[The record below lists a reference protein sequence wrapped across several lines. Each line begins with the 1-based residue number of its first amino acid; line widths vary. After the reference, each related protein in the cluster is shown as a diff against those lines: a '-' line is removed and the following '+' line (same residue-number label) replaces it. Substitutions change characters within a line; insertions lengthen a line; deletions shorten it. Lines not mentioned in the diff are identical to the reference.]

1 MTKRIISDLIKT
13 AEDKYV
19 LLAESNGGTW
29 LRSVLVSL
37 DVSLSPEGSLTV
49 STGQAIERF
58 LFTQADLIAQ
68 KRLAESLTVL
78 RSELT
83 RVKQS
88 QEYLD
93 RDIEQLSKLVLRFIS
108 AVGYQ
113 EKEELRIAYARQLAH
128 FFDVTYMTEDN
139 KLFYQQL
146 LMRLT
151 IDHLYILRFAQEYLT
166 DDKGKIHENSQTLR
180 QAIKDKFIAR
190 GLDEAI
196 VFGFIKDL
204 DSMGLLNSTQV
215 TLVGGDMHQ
224 LYLSDLGRK
233 VLSQITEYLS

>member
-19 LLAESNGGTW
+19 SLAESNGGTW

-58 LFTQADLIAQ
+58 LFTQADLISQ

-83 RVKQS
+83 KVKQS
-88 QEYLD
+88 QDYLD
-93 RDIEQLSKLVLRFIS
+93 RDIEQLSKLVLRFVS

-113 EKEELRIAYARQLAH
+113 EKEELRVAYARQLAH
-128 FFDVTYMTEDN
+128 FFDVTYMTEHN
-139 KLFYQQL
+139 KIFYQQL

-151 IDHLYILRFAQEYLT
+151 IDHLYILQFSQEYLT
-166 DDKGKIHENSQTLR
+166 DDKGKIHEKSLTL
-180 QAIKDKFIAR
+180 QKSIIDKFIAR

-204 DSMGLLNSTQV
+204 DSMGLMNETQMSV
-215 TLVGGDMHQ
+215 IGGDMHH
-224 LYLSDLGRK
+224 LYITDLGRK
-233 VLSQITEYLS
+233 ILSQIIS